1 MNEGRVIGLVS
12 GKGGVGKTS
21 VCVNLGIALS
31 RLGNEVTLIDT
42 DLSASNLG
50 VYMGRYDHPVK
61 IHEVLSGE
69 AAFQEAMFRHPTGVN
84 ALVASTEVSDT
95 DPDTSEIG
103 SIFDKAAKTSD
114 YVLVDCAP
122 GLTETVMDVMR
133 GCAEVMVITSPTHT
147 SGTNAAQAVQKAQQM
162 RKPVLGTVV
171 NKVED
176 NPEMELVDREIEM
189 MTESHIL
196 SKIPYDRKMKES
208 LFNKKPLV
216 TYDELSRASVEIR
229 KLAAEM
235 DGKAFEQPK
244 FLKAKRKLR
253 SIKNTLRG

>member
-1 MNEGRVIGLVS
+1 VNEGRIIGLVS

-61 IHEVLSGE
+61 IHEVLSGN
-69 AAFQEAMFRHPTGVN
+69 ATFQEAMFRHPTGVN

-95 DPDTSEIG
+95 DPDTSGIGEVFSQAAEI
-103 SIFDKAAKTSD
+103 SD

-122 GLTETVMDVMR
+122 GMTETVQDVME
-133 GCAEVMVITSPTHT
+133 GCGEVMVITSPTHT
-147 SGTNAAQAVQKAQQM
+147 SGTNAAQAVQMAQQM

-176 NPEMELVDREIEM
+176 NPDMELVDREIEM

-196 SKIPYDRKMKES
+196 SKIPFDQKMKES
-208 LFNKKPLV
+208 LFHKKPLV
-216 TYDELSRASVEIR
+216 TYDELSRAAVEIK

-235 DGKAFEQPK
+235 DGKAFEQPR

-253 SIKNTLRG
+253 GLMNTLQS

>member
-1 MNEGRVIGLVS
+1 MSGGRVIGLVS

-50 VYMGRYDHPVK
+50 VYMGRYDHPIK

-69 AAFQEAMFRHPTGVN
+69 ATFQQAMFRHPTGVN
-84 ALVASTEVSDT
+84 AVMASTEVSDT
-95 DPDTSEIG
+95 KPDTSDIE
-103 SIFDKAAKTSD
+103 SLFDSAAEVSD
-114 YVLVDCAP
+114 YVLIDCAP
-122 GLTETVMDVMR
+122 GLTDTVQDVME
-133 GCAEVMVITSPTHT
+133 GCDEVMIVTSPTHT
-147 SGTNAAQAVQKAQQM
+147 SGTNAAQTVQMAQEM
-162 RKPVLGTVV
+162 RKPILGTVV

-176 NPEMELVDREIEM
+176 TPDMELVDREIEM

-196 SKIPYDRKMKES
+196 SKVPYDRKMKES

-216 TYDELSRASVEIR
+216 TYDELSEAAIEIR

-244 FLKAKRKLR
+244 FLKAKRGIRKVK
-253 SIKNTLRG
+253 SILSG